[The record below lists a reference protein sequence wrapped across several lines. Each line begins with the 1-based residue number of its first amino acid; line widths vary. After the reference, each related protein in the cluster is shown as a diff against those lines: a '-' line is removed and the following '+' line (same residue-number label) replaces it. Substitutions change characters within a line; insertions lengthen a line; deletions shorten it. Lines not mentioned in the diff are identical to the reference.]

1 MNLEL
6 PAPPSSYRSPSQR
19 VRISTELWA
28 EKNVYCP
35 ACQSALVRTPNNT
48 RVLDFR
54 CKHCSLPFELKS
66 KSGLFGTRIVDGA
79 YSSMMGVV
87 LENKQP
93 NFLLMS
99 YSQAKWVTNL
109 ELIPRHFIIPQVIE
123 KRKALSANAR
133 RAGWVGCNLRL
144 TGIPIGARIRY
155 IWDGQI
161 ARPENV
167 YAQWSKNV
175 FVEKAGLKTRGWLV
189 TTMTLIERL
198 GKSVFELKELYE
210 FVPFLRDTFPGN
222 RNIEAKLRQQLQV
235 LRDQGWLTFL
245 GNGVYS
251 RK

>member
-1 MNLEL
+1 
-6 PAPPSSYRSPSQR
+6 
-19 VRISTELWA
+19 
-28 EKNVYCP
+28 
-35 ACQSALVRTPNNT
+35 
-48 RVLDFR
+48 
-54 CKHCSLPFELKS
+54 
-66 KSGLFGTRIVDGA
+66 
-79 YSSMMGVV
+79 MMGVV

-155 IWDGQI
+155 VWDGQI